1 MSIGNR
7 RAVFDTAS
15 VLALAIGLASAG
27 HAVAQDPRTQ
37 GQADADRAE
46 QVDDVIV
53 TGTRTQA
60 RTAFDSAVPVDVISG
75 DALRTANG
83 AGDLGD
89 AIEAVVPSFNLP
101 LLSAVGTADNI
112 RAPRLRGLYPDQVLV
127 LINGKRRHHSSVL
140 LNAGNYATGTSPV
153 DFNGIPT
160 NAIARIEVLRD
171 GAGAQYG
178 SDAVAGVINIV
189 LKEGA
194 GDGSITATYGGYRT
208 QFDPTQREISDGET
222 LQLAADYGLEIGD
235 AGFLRIGVS
244 YRDQKPTN
252 RSGFDTIPTFE
263 DSRNRTVPG
272 LLGAVNF
279 ASGQGQSEGVSGYF
293 NGSIP
298 VGGAEI
304 YGFGTVSL
312 RDTTGTAFFRYP
324 YGNAGLRDEN
334 LTTAVFPN
342 GYLPRTT
349 AQNDDYAV
357 VSGLRSSGDAW
368 DWDLSARFARNDFVF
383 GGENTL
389 NPSLGEASPTA
400 FRTASFRFDQV
411 SLNADAVRR
420 VQVNGFA
427 SPLNVA
433 FGAEYRWED
442 WTSTPGDPASY
453 AAGPVRTN
461 AIGAQGGLVLRP
473 QDAADLDRSVFSA
486 YLDLEAEVTDR
497 FLLGGAVRYENYS
510 DFGDALTG
518 KLAARYSVLSNL
530 NLRGSISTSVR
541 APTLAQQGFGATDQ
555 AFSSTGTLQL
565 VDRRILPIS
574 SPVARALGA
583 TELDQET
590 STNTSLGIT
599 YRPIAGLTLSV
610 DAYRIEVE
618 DRIQLSQQINSAA
631 VRLFIQNNFGLTNID
646 RVQYFANIN
655 ESKTE
660 GFDAVASY
668 MYSLGGGTLN
678 LTAAYNYGRTE
689 FTSQDPLPAALA
701 AIDPNINL
709 FTIAGLTSFD
719 SAPLSRSIFTADW
732 SNDRW
737 SVHGSATRF
746 GRMTRGSSDAS
757 RGRRHE
763 WEGDWSVDVEA
774 EYSFDGGV
782 SVAIG
787 ANNVFDAYPEQ
798 AFAVDNYFGNLP
810 YDFTVPIGYNGAFYY
825 VRAGYAF

>member
-7 RAVFDTAS
+7 RAVFNTAS

-27 HAVAQDPRTQ
+27 QVAAQEWRTQ

-53 TGTRTQA
+53 TGTRSQA
-60 RTAFDSAVPVDVISG
+60 RTAYDSAVPVDVISG

-89 AIEAVVPSFNLP
+89 AIEALVPSFNLP
-101 LLSAVGTADNI
+101 LLSAVGSADNI

-140 LNAGNYATGTSPV
+140 LNEGNYAAGTSPI
-153 DFNGIPT
+153 DFNAIPT

-178 SDAVAGVINIV
+178 SDAIAGVINVV
-189 LKEGA
+189 LKEGG

-208 QFDPTQREISDGET
+208 QFDPTQREIQDGET
-222 LQLAADYGLEIGD
+222 FQLAADYGFDIGED
-235 AGFLRIGVS
+235 GFLRVGLS
-244 YRDQKPTN
+244 YRDRSPTN

-272 LLGAVNF
+272 LAGATNF
-279 ASGQGQSEGVSGYF
+279 ASGQGQSEDVNGYF
-293 NGSIP
+293 NTAIP
-298 VGGAEI
+298 LGEAEA
-304 YGFGTVSL
+304 YSFGTFSL
-312 RDTTGTAFFRYP
+312 RDTTGTAFYRYP
-324 YGNAGLRDEN
+324 FGSAGLRDEN
-334 LTTAVFPN
+334 PNTTVFPS

-349 AQNDDYAV
+349 SQNDDYSV
-357 VSGLRSSGDAW
+357 VAGLRSSGDAW
-368 DWDLSARFARNDFVF
+368 DWDLSARYARNDFDF
-383 GGENTL
+383 GGANTL
-389 NPSLGEASPTA
+389 NPSLGESSPTV
-400 FRTASFRFDQV
+400 FRTASFQFDQA
-411 SLNADAVRR
+411 SLNADVVRR
-420 VQVNGFA
+420 VQVSGFA

-433 FGAEYRWED
+433 FGTEYRWEG
-442 WTSTPGDPASY
+442 WTSTPGDAAAY
-453 AAGPVRTN
+453 TAGPVRTN

-486 YLDLEAEVTDR
+486 YLDLEADVTDR
-497 FLLGGAVRYENYS
+497 LLINGAVRYENYS
-510 DFGDALTG
+510 DFGDAVTG
-518 KLAARYSVLSNL
+518 KLATRYSLLSNL
-530 NLRGSISTSVR
+530 NLRGSVSTSVR

-555 AFSSTGTLQL
+555 VFSSTGTLQL
-565 VDRRILPIS
+565 VDRRILPTS

-583 TELDQET
+583 TELSQET
-590 STNTSLGIT
+590 STNTSVGLT
-599 YRPIAGLTLSV
+599 YRPIDRLTLSL
-610 DAYRIEVE
+610 DAYRVEVQ

-631 VRLFIQNNFGLTNID
+631 VRSFIQTNFGLTNID
-646 RVQYFANIN
+646 RVQYFANIS
-655 ESKTE
+655 ETKTE
-660 GFDAVASY
+660 GFDAVAAYVS
-668 MYSLGGGTLN
+668 SLGGGTLN

-689 FTSQDPLPAALA
+689 FTRRDPLPAALA

-709 FTIAGLTSFD
+709 FNIAGLTVFD
-719 SAPLSRSIFTADW
+719 AAPLSRSIFTADW
-732 SNDRW
+732 SDSRW
-737 SVHGSATRF
+737 SLHGSATRF
-746 GRMTRGSSDAS
+746 GRVTRSTREAA
-757 RGRRHE
+757 RGGRHE

-782 SVAIG
+782 SVAVG

-798 AFAVDNYFGNLP
+798 AFAADNYFGNLP